1 MKKIQPLFIIFL
13 IQATII
19 WLVPFL
25 SVSLNDKIALTSGCL
40 LFLII
45 FSVGLMRLL
54 NIGEISQSKFNA
66 KFFGSMGLRML
77 TGLGTIGIYLA
88 ISPIINK
95 VGTIFLLISYF
106 VYMGFEIRI
115 ILHKLRTDSEKS
127 KNADNARK

>member
-1 MKKIQPLFIIFL
+1 MKKIQPLFLVFL
-13 IQATII
+13 IQVALI
-19 WLVPFL
+19 WLIPVL
-25 SVSLNDKIALTSGCL
+25 SVSNFDKIALNSGCL

-45 FSVGLMRLL
+45 FSFGLMRLL
-54 NIGEISQSKFNA
+54 NTGEISQSKFNA

-88 ISPIINK
+88 ISPIVNK